1 MNRRIKRNQ
10 DKLNKNNYKKLFN
23 PEANDRSQRLYKGDT
38 TNLLNLAN
46 VKYPEFINYVD
57 VSYQN
62 NWHPAKVDMSKDRKQ
77 YENVLS
83 TNEREGYND
92 ELSFLIF
99 LDSLQTNNLPNIAD
113 YITLP
118 EVVYFLARQTWDE
131 ALHSRSYGHI
141 LQNMMSKEDA
151 DRITYR
157 WKENKILKDR
167 IKHITDIYETSR
179 EEKTDVNFV
188 SVLVANYLLEGLY
201 FYNGFQFFHNL
212 ASRGMMIASDT
223 QIRYIQR
230 DENVHCQAFERI
242 IKISQDE
249 DPDIWTD
256 EIKEMVYDMFR
267 AAVEWEIKFSLD
279 TLGDKVLGMRS
290 SSIIDYT
297 HYLANKRL
305 KNIGLDEIFPKVKS
319 NPYKHL
325 EKIAAVDDESSNR
338 SNQFEV
344 TSITYKSPEILDGWD
359 DL

>member
-1 MNRRIKRNQ
+1 MNNTKVKRIK
-10 DKLNKNNYKKLFN
+10 KMFKKLFN
-23 PEANDRSQRLYKGDT
+23 AEANDKKQRLYKGET

-46 VKYPEFINYVD
+46 VKYPEFINFVD
-57 VSYQN
+57 IAYQN

-83 TNEREGYND
+83 TEEREAYDNI
-92 ELSFLIF
+92 LSFLIF
-99 LDSLQTNNLPNIAD
+99 LDSIQTNNLPNIAD

-118 EVVYFLARQTWDE
+118 EIVYFLARQTWDE

-141 LQNMMSKEDA
+141 LQNMMGREEA
-151 DRITYR
+151 DKITYKWR
-157 WKENKILKDR
+157 DNPILKAR
-167 IKHITDIYETSR
+167 IQHITNIYENSR
-179 EEKTDVNFV
+179 EDKTDENFV

-230 DENVHCQAFERI
+230 DENVHCTAFEKI
-242 IKISQDE
+242 INISMEE
-249 DPDIWTD
+249 DPEIWTD
-256 EIKEMVYDMFR
+256 EMKELVYEMFR
-267 AAVEWEIKFSLD
+267 TAVEWEIKFSFD
-279 TLGDKVLGMRS
+279 ILGNKILGIRED
-290 SSIIDYT
+290 SIRDYT
-297 HYLANKRL
+297 YYLANRRL
-305 KNIGLDEIFPKVKS
+305 KKIGLDEIFPKVKS

-344 TSITYKSPEILDGWD
+344 TSITYKSPEIIDGWD
-359 DL
+359 EL

>member
-1 MNRRIKRNQ
+1 M
-10 DKLNKNNYKKLFN
+10 KKLFN
-23 PEANDRSQRLYKGDT
+23 PEADDKKQRLYKGET

-57 VSYQN
+57 IAYQN
-62 NWHPAKVDMSKDRKQ
+62 NWHPAKINMSTDRKQ

-83 TNEREGYND
+83 DDERRGYD
-92 ELSFLIF
+92 DLLSFLIF
-99 LDSLQTNNLPNIAD
+99 LDSIQTNNLSNIAE

-141 LQNMMSKEDA
+141 LQNLMSKEDA
-151 DRITYR
+151 DKIVYR
-157 WKENKILKDR
+157 WRDNVILRER
-167 IKHITDIYETSR
+167 IKVITDIYETSR
-179 EEKTDVNFV
+179 SEQTDENFV

-212 ASRGMMIASDT
+212 TSRGIMVATDT

-230 DENVHCQAFERI
+230 DENVHCLAFEKI
-242 IKISQDE
+242 IEISMKE
-249 DPDIWTD
+249 DPEIWTT
-256 EIKEMVYDMFR
+256 EMKELVYNMFR
-267 AAVEWEIKFSLD
+267 TAVEWEIKFSFD
-279 TLGDKVLGMRS
+279 TLGNKILGIRKE
-290 SSIIDYT
+290 SITDYT

-305 KNIGLDEIFPKVKS
+305 KKIGLDEIFPQVKT

-344 TSITYKSPEILDGWD
+344 TSITYKSPEIIDGWD
-359 DL
+359 DI

>member
-1 MNRRIKRNQ
+1 MSKS
-10 DKLNKNNYKKLFN
+10 KFKKLFN
-23 PEANDRSQRLYKGDT
+23 PNSTDREQKLYKGDT

-57 VSYQN
+57 IAYQN
-62 NWHPAKVDMSKDRKQ
+62 NWHPAKVDMTKDRKQ

-83 TNEREGYND
+83 IEERQAYD
-92 ELSFLIF
+92 DVLSFLIF
-99 LDSLQTNNLPNIAD
+99 LDSIQTNNLPNIAD

-151 DRITYR
+151 DRIVYR
-157 WKENKILKDR
+157 WRENPILKDR
-167 IKHITDIYETSR
+167 IKHITDIYEKSR
-179 EEKTDVNFV
+179 EEKTDKNFI

-212 ASRGMMIASDT
+212 ASRGNMIASDT

-230 DENVHCQAFERI
+230 DENIHCLAFERLI
-242 IKISQDE
+242 NISQEE
-249 DPDIWTD
+249 DTELWTN
-256 EIKEMVYDMFR
+256 EIKEMVYEMFKS
-267 AAVEWEIKFSLD
+267 AVEWELRFSYD
-279 TLGDKVLGMRS
+279 TLGDKILGIRKT
-290 SSIIDYT
+290 SITDYT
-297 HYLANKRL
+297 YYLANKRL
-305 KNIGLDEIFPKVKS
+305 KKIGLNEIFPKVTN
-319 NPYKHL
+319 NPYAHL

-344 TSITYKSPEILDGWD
+344 TSITYKSPEILEGWEA
-359 DL
+359 L

>member
-1 MNRRIKRNQ
+1 M
-10 DKLNKNNYKKLFN
+10 KKLFN
-23 PEANDRSQRLYKGDT
+23 PDATDRKQKLYKGDT

-57 VSYQN
+57 IAYQN

-83 TNEREGYND
+83 EEERQAYD
-92 ELSFLIF
+92 DILSFLIF
-99 LDSLQTNNLPNIAD
+99 LDSLQTNNLPNIAN

-141 LQNMMSKEDA
+141 LQNMMSSEDA

-157 WKENKILKDR
+157 WRENPILKAR
-167 IKHITDIYETSR
+167 IQHITDIYEESR
-179 EEKTDVNFV
+179 KENTNKNFV

-212 ASRGMMIASDT
+212 TSRGVMVATDT

-230 DENVHCQAFERI
+230 DENVHCLAFERI
-242 IKISQDE
+242 INISKNE
-249 DPDIWTD
+249 DPEIWT
-256 EIKEMVYDMFR
+256 EENKNMVYEMFK
-267 AAVEWEIKFSLD
+267 AAVDWEIKFSFD
-279 TLGDKVLGMRS
+279 IIGDKILGMKKD
-290 SSIIDYT
+290 SIEQYT
-297 HYLANKRL
+297 YYLANKRL
-305 KNIGLDEIFPKVKS
+305 SKIGLDEIFPKVKS

-325 EKIAAVDDESSNR
+325 ERIAAVDDESTNR

-344 TSITYKSPEILDGWD
+344 TSITYKDPSAIDGWD
-359 DL
+359 DI